1 MSQGHPATG
10 TAGFGAGA
18 GAGMALEQEGRAL
31 GIRGASLLLIPI
43 IPMENPSVS
52 MDSATGNRK
61 TWKMQQ
67 EKLIPVLPFPTVAFP
82 GEDFPAS
89 FLFRFIHGLGSLLS
103 GNEIPWAGNGIPWA
117 WNEIPWAGNGIPR
130 AGNGIP

>member
-1 MSQGHPATG
+1 MSQGHLATG

-18 GAGMALEQEGRAL
+18 GSGMALEQEGRAL
-31 GIRGASLLLIPI
+31 GIQGASLLLIPI

-61 TWKMQQ
+61 TWEMQQ

-82 GEDFPAS
+82 EDFPAS
-89 FLFRFIHGLGSLLS
+89 SLFRFIHGLGSLLS
-103 GNEIPWAGNGIPWA
+103 GSEIPWA
-117 WNEIPWAGNGIPR
+117 WNEIP
-130 AGNGIP
+130 